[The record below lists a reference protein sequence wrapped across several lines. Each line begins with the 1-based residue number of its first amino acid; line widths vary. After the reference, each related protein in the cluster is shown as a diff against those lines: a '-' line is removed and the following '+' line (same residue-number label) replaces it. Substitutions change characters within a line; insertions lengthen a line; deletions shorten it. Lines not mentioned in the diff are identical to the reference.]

1 MQREVVMTATSN
13 NGEPLSNAV
22 LPPKPQGI
30 VAPQA
35 LCAPSPLQPLD
46 MLPTIDT
53 CLLQTHDPK
62 TRPPAA
68 AAATSCRH
76 LRVRMRRCR
85 TPCRTPCIHMS
96 RSPPHLRWLLTR
108 CVLAF
113 DSGCFSRVLKL
124 RLMRP
129 QHSTSMV
136 ASSPLSAFISNR
148 ACNGGALESN
158 GIIVGNKDEFKEVSR
173 SLHMILC
180 SAQRAALEAHALTR
194 THSTQSGARTAWT
207 RATFIW

>member
-22 LPPKPQGI
+22 LPPKPQLI

-46 MLPTIDT
+46 MLPTIET

-76 LRVRMRRCR
+76 LRVWMRRCR
-85 TPCRTPCIHMS
+85 TPCILSS
-96 RSPPHLRWLLTR
+96 RSPPYLRWLLTR
-108 CVLAF
+108 CALAS
-113 DSGCFSRVLKL
+113 DSGCFSRAPKL

-136 ASSPLSAFISNR
+136 ASHPLIAFSSNR

-173 SLHMILC
+173 SLHMIVC

-194 THSTQSGARTAWT
+194 THSTRSGARTAWT